1 MKKKELNNIK
11 NKSAEELLK
20 DLMAKREA
28 LAKLRFDLSSGKV
41 KNVKEIRETK
51 RSIAQIKTLITGKK
65 VSR

>member
-11 NKSAEELLK
+11 NKSAEELFK
-20 DLMAKREA
+20 DLATKLDE

-41 KNVKEIRETK
+41 KNVKEIRETR

-65 VSR
+65 VSK